1 MAAFLPGSSGAF
13 DPHLPNTIMAQ
24 GEDIGE
30 PPFMAATMHP
40 PTLFKRT
47 RASYPSAGEEL
58 TMKLGLSI
66 GCSGAHWMC
75 QSPWC
80 SARRNGVTTRLVG
93 QSLWLRRDHAAR
105 VPRRQP
111 TASSFGAGI
120 VQLAAR
126 TPANAAM
133 SAACIDAMS
142 GVRFIAGIGA
152 SGPQIV
158 EG

>member
-66 GCSGAHWMC
+66 GCSGARLDVPVALVQRAQERGYDSAGRPKPMAPTRSRC
-75 QSPWC
+75 SRSSPPTNHIKLW
-80 SARRNGVTTRLVG
+80 RRHR
-93 QSLWLRRDHAAR
+93 AAGR
-105 VPRRQP
+105 
-111 TASSFGAGI
+111 
-120 VQLAAR
+120 
-126 TPANAAM
+126 ANA
-133 SAACIDAMS
+133 
-142 GVRFIAGIGA
+142 GQRRHVGRLH
-152 SGPQIV
+152 
-158 EG
+158 